1 MNNIIYYP
9 IIVEEVNDEDG
20 HYFVATSPNIKGMVT
35 DGDTFEEVSNNAIDA
50 IETVIDGEQ
59 HIPEPVEPGKLN
71 IKANEKIVYVPVS
84 PYKWIME
91 D

>member
-1 MNNIIYYP
+1 MNKIIYYP
-9 IIVEEVNDEDG
+9 IIVEEINDEDG